1 MPENRQSNYDQVI
14 ENWRLKFLE
23 MDQEELIRKFQLEAD
38 EEFLY
43 IIYFSKRFRIDRKNG
58 FITEDGKSPGFDT
71 VMNIYNTFYYSA
83 AHPVASG
90 NLVAFRQVK
99 RVYPFE
105 AAYRRTIIFRLQ
117 ELFAGKTEELRKA
130 CEALGGTLLPQGDVG
145 YVLPVFPFLN
155 IAVLFW
161 DKDEEFEAQANMLFD
176 SEITEFMHEE
186 NVVCVAADAVYYLGC
201 RNDAREDICP
211 IGDYNIK
218 KVVYV
223 SGLFILQKI
232 LTKSSI
238 S

>member
-1 MPENRQSNYDQVI
+1 MKRNQKEGVSLKETEKSNYDQVI

-105 AAYRRTIIFRLQ
+105 AAYRRTIISRLQ
-117 ELFAGKTEELRKA
+117 ELFSGKTEELRKA

-186 NVVCVAADAVYYLGC
+186 NVVCVAADAVYYLTLAAGMTP
-201 RNDAREDICP
+201 E
-211 IGDYNIK
+211 
-218 KVVYV
+218 
-223 SGLFILQKI
+223 KI
-232 LTKSSI
+232 YAQ
-238 S
+238 

>member
-43 IIYFSKRFRIDRKNG
+43 IIYFSKGFRIDRKNG

-105 AAYRRTIIFRLQ
+105 AAYRRTIISRLQ

-130 CEALGGTLLPQGDVG
+130 CEVLGGTLLPQGDVG

-186 NVVCVAADAVYYLGC
+186 NVVCVAADAVYYLTLAAGMTP
-201 RNDAREDICP
+201 E
-211 IGDYNIK
+211 
-218 KVVYV
+218 
-223 SGLFILQKI
+223 KI
-232 LTKSSI
+232 YAQ
-238 S
+238 

>member
-1 MPENRQSNYDQVI
+1 MKRNQKEGVSLKETEKSNYDQVI

-186 NVVCVAADAVYYLGC
+186 NVVCVAADAVYYLTLAAGMTP
-201 RNDAREDICP
+201 E
-211 IGDYNIK
+211 
-218 KVVYV
+218 
-223 SGLFILQKI
+223 KI
-232 LTKSSI
+232 YAQ
-238 S
+238 

>member
-186 NVVCVAADAVYYLGC
+186 NVVCVAADAVYYLTLAAGMTP
-201 RNDAREDICP
+201 E
-211 IGDYNIK
+211 
-218 KVVYV
+218 
-223 SGLFILQKI
+223 KI
-232 LTKSSI
+232 YAL
-238 S
+238 

>member
-1 MPENRQSNYDQVI
+1 MLENRQSNYDQVI

-105 AAYRRTIIFRLQ
+105 AAYRRTIISRLQ

-130 CEALGGTLLPQGDVG
+130 CEALGGTLLPQVDVG

-186 NVVCVAADAVYYLGC
+186 NVVCVAADAVYYLTLAAGMTP
-201 RNDAREDICP
+201 E
-211 IGDYNIK
+211 
-218 KVVYV
+218 
-223 SGLFILQKI
+223 KI
-232 LTKSSI
+232 YAQ
-238 S
+238 

>member
-105 AAYRRTIIFRLQ
+105 AAYRRTIISRLQ
-117 ELFAGKTEELRKA
+117 ELFAGENRRIRKA
-130 CEALGGTLLPQGDVG
+130 CEVLWGELCFLREMWGMCFRYFHFFEYCSFVLG
-145 YVLPVFPFLN
+145 
-155 IAVLFW
+155 
-161 DKDEEFEAQANMLFD
+161 
-176 SEITEFMHEE
+176 
-186 NVVCVAADAVYYLGC
+186 
-201 RNDAREDICP
+201 
-211 IGDYNIK
+211 
-218 KVVYV
+218 
-223 SGLFILQKI
+223 
-232 LTKSSI
+232 
-238 S
+238 

>member
-1 MPENRQSNYDQVI
+1 MLENRQSNYDQVI
-14 ENWRLKFLE
+14 ENWRLQFLE

-43 IIYFSKRFRIDRKNG
+43 IIYFSKRFRIDRKTG
-58 FITEDGKSPGFDT
+58 LITEDGKNPGFDT

-105 AAYRRTIIFRLQ
+105 AAYRRTIISRLQ
-117 ELFAGKTEELRKA
+117 ELFSGKTEELRKA

-186 NVVCVAADAVYYLGC
+186 NVVCVAADAVYYLTLAAGMTP
-201 RNDAREDICP
+201 E
-211 IGDYNIK
+211 
-218 KVVYV
+218 
-223 SGLFILQKI
+223 KI
-232 LTKSSI
+232 YAQ
-238 S
+238 

>member
-99 RVYPFE
+99 IVYPFE

-186 NVVCVAADAVYYLGC
+186 NVVCVAADAVYYLTLAAGMTP
-201 RNDAREDICP
+201 E
-211 IGDYNIK
+211 
-218 KVVYV
+218 
-223 SGLFILQKI
+223 KI
-232 LTKSSI
+232 YAQ
-238 S
+238 

>member
-43 IIYFSKRFRIDRKNG
+43 IIYFSKKFRIDRKNG

-99 RVYPFE
+99 RVSPFE

-186 NVVCVAADAVYYLGC
+186 NVVCVAADAVYYLTLAAGMTP
-201 RNDAREDICP
+201 E
-211 IGDYNIK
+211 
-218 KVVYV
+218 
-223 SGLFILQKI
+223 KI
-232 LTKSSI
+232 YAQ
-238 S
+238 

>member
-23 MDQEELIRKFQLEAD
+23 MDQEKLIRKFQLAAD

-105 AAYRRTIIFRLQ
+105 DAYRRTIISRLQ
-117 ELFAGKTEELRKA
+117 ELFSGKTEELRKA

-186 NVVCVAADAVYYLGC
+186 NVVCVAADAVYYLTLAAGMTP
-201 RNDAREDICP
+201 E
-211 IGDYNIK
+211 
-218 KVVYV
+218 
-223 SGLFILQKI
+223 KI
-232 LTKSSI
+232 YAQ
-238 S
+238 

>member
-58 FITEDGKSPGFDT
+58 LITEDGKSPGFDT

-105 AAYRRTIIFRLQ
+105 AAYRRTIISRLQ
-117 ELFAGKTEELRKA
+117 ELFSGKTEELRKA

-186 NVVCVAADAVYYLGC
+186 NVVCVAADAVYYLTLAAGMTP
-201 RNDAREDICP
+201 E
-211 IGDYNIK
+211 
-218 KVVYV
+218 
-223 SGLFILQKI
+223 KI
-232 LTKSSI
+232 YAQ
-238 S
+238 

>member
-186 NVVCVAADAVYYLGC
+186 NVVCVVADAVYYLTLAAGMTP
-201 RNDAREDICP
+201 E
-211 IGDYNIK
+211 
-218 KVVYV
+218 
-223 SGLFILQKI
+223 KI
-232 LTKSSI
+232 YAQ
-238 S
+238 

>member
-1 MPENRQSNYDQVI
+1 MLVNRQSNYDQVI

-186 NVVCVAADAVYYLGC
+186 NVVCVAADAVYYLTLAAGMTP
-201 RNDAREDICP
+201 E
-211 IGDYNIK
+211 
-218 KVVYV
+218 
-223 SGLFILQKI
+223 KI
-232 LTKSSI
+232 YAQ
-238 S
+238 

>member
-105 AAYRRTIIFRLQ
+105 AAYRRTIISRLQ

-145 YVLPVFPFLN
+145 YVLSVFPFLN

-186 NVVCVAADAVYYLGC
+186 NVVCVAADAVYYLTLAAGMTP
-201 RNDAREDICP
+201 E
-211 IGDYNIK
+211 
-218 KVVYV
+218 
-223 SGLFILQKI
+223 KI
-232 LTKSSI
+232 YAQ
-238 S
+238 

>member
-105 AAYRRTIIFRLQ
+105 AAYRRTIISRLQ
-117 ELFAGKTEELRKA
+117 ELFSGKTEELRKA

-176 SEITEFMHEE
+176 SKITEFMHEE
-186 NVVCVAADAVYYLGC
+186 NVVCVAADAVYYLTLAAGMTP
-201 RNDAREDICP
+201 E
-211 IGDYNIK
+211 
-218 KVVYV
+218 
-223 SGLFILQKI
+223 KI
-232 LTKSSI
+232 YAQ
-238 S
+238 

>member
-1 MPENRQSNYDQVI
+1 MLENRQSNYDQVI
-14 ENWRLKFLE
+14 EDWRLKFLE

-186 NVVCVAADAVYYLGC
+186 NVVCVAADAVYYLTLAAGMTP
-201 RNDAREDICP
+201 E
-211 IGDYNIK
+211 
-218 KVVYV
+218 
-223 SGLFILQKI
+223 KI
-232 LTKSSI
+232 YAQ
-238 S
+238 

>member
-105 AAYRRTIIFRLQ
+105 AAYRRTIISRLQ
-117 ELFAGKTEELRKA
+117 ELFPGKTEELRKA

-186 NVVCVAADAVYYLGC
+186 NVVCVAADAVYYLTLAAGMTP
-201 RNDAREDICP
+201 E
-211 IGDYNIK
+211 
-218 KVVYV
+218 
-223 SGLFILQKI
+223 KI
-232 LTKSSI
+232 YAQ
-238 S
+238 

>member
-176 SEITEFMHEE
+176 SKITEFMHEK
-186 NVVCVAADAVYYLGC
+186 NVVCVAADAVYYLTLAAGMTP
-201 RNDAREDICP
+201 E
-211 IGDYNIK
+211 
-218 KVVYV
+218 
-223 SGLFILQKI
+223 KI
-232 LTKSSI
+232 YAQ
-238 S
+238 

>member
-1 MPENRQSNYDQVI
+1 MLENRQSNYDQVI

-43 IIYFSKRFRIDRKNG
+43 IIYFSKRFRIDRKTG
-58 FITEDGKSPGFDT
+58 FITEDGKNPGFDT

-105 AAYRRTIIFRLQ
+105 VAYRRTIISRLQ
-117 ELFAGKTEELRKA
+117 ELFSGKTEELRKA

-161 DKDEEFEAQANMLFD
+161 DKDEEFEEQGNILFD
-176 SEITEFMHEE
+176 YSAT
-186 NVVCVAADAVYYLGC
+186 
-201 RNDAREDICP
+201 
-211 IGDYNIK
+211 DYNH
-218 KVVYV
+218 VESAV
-223 SGLFILQKI
+223 STAEMGVRRLAEVAGLPLKG
-232 LTKSSI
+232 KSFGMN
-238 S
+238 

>member
-58 FITEDGKSPGFDT
+58 FITEDEKSPGFDT

-186 NVVCVAADAVYYLGC
+186 NVVCVAADAVYYLTLAAGMTP
-201 RNDAREDICP
+201 E
-211 IGDYNIK
+211 
-218 KVVYV
+218 
-223 SGLFILQKI
+223 KI
-232 LTKSSI
+232 YAQ
-238 S
+238 

>member
-23 MDQEELIRKFQLEAD
+23 MDQEELIRKFQLVAD

-58 FITEDGKSPGFDT
+58 FITENGKSPGFDT

-105 AAYRRTIIFRLQ
+105 AAYRRTIISRLQ

-186 NVVCVAADAVYYLGC
+186 NVVCVAEDAVYYLTLAAGMTP
-201 RNDAREDICP
+201 E
-211 IGDYNIK
+211 
-218 KVVYV
+218 
-223 SGLFILQKI
+223 KI
-232 LTKSSI
+232 YAQ
-238 S
+238 

>member
-105 AAYRRTIIFRLQ
+105 AAYRRTIISRLQ
-117 ELFAGKTEELRKA
+117 ELFSGKTEELRKA

-186 NVVCVAADAVYYLGC
+186 NVVCVAADAVYYLTLAAGMMP
-201 RNDAREDICP
+201 E
-211 IGDYNIK
+211 
-218 KVVYV
+218 
-223 SGLFILQKI
+223 KI
-232 LTKSSI
+232 YAQ
-238 S
+238 

>member
-1 MPENRQSNYDQVI
+1 MLENRQSNYDQVI

-58 FITEDGKSPGFDT
+58 FITEDGKKPGFDT

-105 AAYRRTIIFRLQ
+105 AAYRRTIISRLQ

-186 NVVCVAADAVYYLGC
+186 NVVCVAADAVYYLTLAAGMTP
-201 RNDAREDICP
+201 E
-211 IGDYNIK
+211 
-218 KVVYV
+218 
-223 SGLFILQKI
+223 KI
-232 LTKSSI
+232 YAQ
-238 S
+238 

>member
-43 IIYFSKRFRIDRKNG
+43 IIYFSKRFRIDRKTG
-58 FITEDGKSPGFDT
+58 FITEDWKCPGFDT

-105 AAYRRTIIFRLQ
+105 AAYRRTIISRLQ

-130 CEALGGTLLPQGDVG
+130 CEVLGGTLLPQGDVG

-161 DKDEEFEAQANMLFD
+161 DKDEEFEAQANMLFV

-186 NVVCVAADAVYYLGC
+186 NVVCVAADAVYYLTLAAGMTP
-201 RNDAREDICP
+201 E
-211 IGDYNIK
+211 
-218 KVVYV
+218 
-223 SGLFILQKI
+223 KI
-232 LTKSSI
+232 YAQ
-238 S
+238 

>member
-83 AHPVASG
+83 SHPVASG

-186 NVVCVAADAVYYLGC
+186 NVVCVAADAVYYLTLAAGMTP
-201 RNDAREDICP
+201 E
-211 IGDYNIK
+211 
-218 KVVYV
+218 
-223 SGLFILQKI
+223 KI
-232 LTKSSI
+232 YAQ
-238 S
+238 

>member
-161 DKDEEFEAQANMLFD
+161 DKDEEFEAQANILFD

-186 NVVCVAADAVYYLGC
+186 NVVCVAADAVYYLTLAAGMTP
-201 RNDAREDICP
+201 E
-211 IGDYNIK
+211 
-218 KVVYV
+218 
-223 SGLFILQKI
+223 KI
-232 LTKSSI
+232 YAQ
-238 S
+238 

>member
-58 FITEDGKSPGFDT
+58 FITEDGKSPRFDT

-105 AAYRRTIIFRLQ
+105 AAYRRTIISRLQ

-186 NVVCVAADAVYYLGC
+186 NVVCVAADAVYYLTLAAGMTP
-201 RNDAREDICP
+201 E
-211 IGDYNIK
+211 
-218 KVVYV
+218 
-223 SGLFILQKI
+223 KI
-232 LTKSSI
+232 YAQ
-238 S
+238 

>member
-58 FITEDGKSPGFDT
+58 VITEDGKSPGFDT

-186 NVVCVAADAVYYLGC
+186 NVVCVAADAVYYLTLAAGMTP
-201 RNDAREDICP
+201 E
-211 IGDYNIK
+211 
-218 KVVYV
+218 
-223 SGLFILQKI
+223 KI
-232 LTKSSI
+232 YAQ
-238 S
+238 